1 VGGWKYPTKSHY
13 LFHLD
18 FFFCLGLCDSSLT
31 VISIHSDAN
40 HDKNDTYNIHGREQN
55 KTFLLLPSSIPKK
68 WARVRTSNA
77 GPSLITVQ
85 CELTR
90 LSWVK
95 IDIYLISVFTVLQ
108 KYFLF
113 IRIFSLYKSTFL
125 LEPSTTHLSRN
136 FWEFESF
143 NFISTE
149 TVRGVPNQT
158 RGEYHFSD
166 SISEQIH
173 FLKPFE
179 PI

>member
-1 VGGWKYPTKSHY
+1 MIKMIRT
-13 LFHLD
+13 
-18 FFFCLGLCDSSLT
+18 
-31 VISIHSDAN
+31 
-40 HDKNDTYNIHGREQN
+40 TYTEEN
-55 KTFLLLPSSIPKK
+55 KTKHFFYYLLPSPKSGP
-68 WARVRTSNA
+68 VLGPLRTSNA